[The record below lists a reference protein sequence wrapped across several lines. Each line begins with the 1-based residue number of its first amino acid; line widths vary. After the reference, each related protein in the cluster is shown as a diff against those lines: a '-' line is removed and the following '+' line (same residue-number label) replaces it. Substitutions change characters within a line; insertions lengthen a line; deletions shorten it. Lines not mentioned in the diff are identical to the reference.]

1 MDMTCGDSRSAVGID
16 QQASSWKCC
25 GYRFS
30 RILHGDAV
38 GIDLAGLFMK
48 VIAATEKIDG

>member
-1 MDMTCGDSRSAVGID
+1 MDMTCGESRSAVGID

-48 VIAATEKIDG
+48 VIAATEKNDG